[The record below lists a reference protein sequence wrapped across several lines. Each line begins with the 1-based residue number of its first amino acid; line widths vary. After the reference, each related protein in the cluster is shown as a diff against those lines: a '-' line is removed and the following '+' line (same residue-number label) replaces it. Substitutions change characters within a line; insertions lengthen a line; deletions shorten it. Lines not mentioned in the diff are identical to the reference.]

1 MVAYPNQGKLIYGIV
16 CQGGYGDTE
25 NFDPELSGG
34 VKVIFPEIEGP
45 GVDVRHKAWVRNASA
60 GTQHGATNNNPPPE
74 NGSAVLCYKFEG
86 QGGTN
91 HLQVMGTLPDIAEE
105 NGIPGNTMG
114 GWENPALKL
123 ARNFE
128 TSINKP
134 PNAGKGEADTRPPQN
149 QGKYNTNM
157 VKGIISTASLPPLIG
172 MVIPQMT
179 NVSTAV
185 QAFSQVLT
193 GDMLSQLPGMNMSIG
208 SLLSAMPSQ
217 LKDELFKNVP
227 PEIANAINAVSGLMQ
242 TIEISETG
250 TFNTATKINPDVY
263 FSNAVNL
270 LSNARDIAGIVGAF
284 QTMQTNTSLFGLDSL
299 PPVNFTM
306 TGGPFGDIPMQIDAL
321 GNISSLVPDAAQ
333 KLIDTFASLMSNGT
347 QFPGVFPGANMF
359 GGSSQVLNDMF
370 NRLPPEEM
378 SKAVTQMQ
386 KNVAPGGKPREK
398 VNKMGEFAMTS
409 VKLGLS
415 ALKAVKG

>member
-1 MVAYPNQGKLIYGIV
+1 MVGYPNQGKLLYGIV

-34 VKVIFPEIEGP
+34 VKVIFPELEGP
-45 GVDVRHKAWVRNASA
+45 GVDIRHKAWVRNAAA

-114 GWENPALKL
+114 GWENPALKQ

-128 TSINKP
+128 TSIQKP

-208 SLLSAMPSQ
+208 SLLSAMPAQ

-250 TFNTATKINPDVY
+250 AFNTATKINPDVY
-263 FSNAVNL
+263 FSNAANL

-284 QTMQTNTSLFGLDSL
+284 QTMQTDTSLFGLDKL
-299 PPVNFTM
+299 APVNLMM

-333 KLIDTFASLMSNGT
+333 QLIDAFSSLMSNGA

-378 SKAVTQMQ
+378 TKAVTQMQ
-386 KNVAPGGKPREK
+386 KNVASGAKPREK

-409 VKLGLS
+409 ARLGLS
-415 ALKAVKG
+415 ALKAVRG